1 MARRGDGPLP
11 STMGDC
17 EALAFES
24 PEDAP
29 AEGSEEPAE
38 DVPPAHPARSREDTR
53 PSELSDI
60 MIFVCWTYTETITHE
75 NH

>member
-1 MARRGDGPLP
+1 MARRVDAPLP

-38 DVPPAHPARSREDTR
+38 DVPPAHPARGREDTR
-53 PSELSDI
+53 PSELSDVKNDFRVLDI
-60 MIFVCWTYTETITHE
+60 HRDYHT
-75 NH
+75 

>member
-1 MARRGDGPLP
+1 MARRVDAPLP

-29 AEGSEEPAE
+29 AEDSEEPAE
-38 DVPPAHPARSREDTR
+38 DAPPAHPARSREDTR
-53 PSELSDI
+53 PSELSDVKNDFRVLDI
-60 MIFVCWTYTETITHE
+60 HRDYHT
-75 NH
+75 

>member
-1 MARRGDGPLP
+1 MARRVAAPLP

-24 PEDAP
+24 LEDAP

-38 DVPPAHPARSREDTR
+38 DGPPAHPARSREDTR
-53 PSELSDI
+53 PSELSDVKNDFRVLDI
-60 MIFVCWTYTETITHE
+60 HRDYHI
-75 NH
+75 

>member
-1 MARRGDGPLP
+1 
-11 STMGDC
+11 MGDC

-29 AEGSEEPAE
+29 AEGSEEPE

-53 PSELSDI
+53 PSELSDVKNDFRVLDI
-60 MIFVCWTYTETITHE
+60 HRDYHT
-75 NH
+75 

>member
-1 MARRGDGPLP
+1 MARRVAAPLP

-38 DVPPAHPARSREDTR
+38 DVPPAHPARRREDTR
-53 PSELSDI
+53 PSELSDVKNDFRVLDI
-60 MIFVCWTYTETITHE
+60 HRDYHT
-75 NH
+75 